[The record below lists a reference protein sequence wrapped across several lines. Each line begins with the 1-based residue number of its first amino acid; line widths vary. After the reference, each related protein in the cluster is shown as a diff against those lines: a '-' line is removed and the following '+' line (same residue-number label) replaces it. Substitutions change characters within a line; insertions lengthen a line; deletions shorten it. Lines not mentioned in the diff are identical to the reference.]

1 MINHRPFKKIDYSN
15 YLYLLPA
22 FLFYSLFVL
31 YPLSDTIF
39 TSFTEWS
46 GIGEKKWVGLENYK
60 KNLTDKKITSSIK
73 HSFILIIFYS
83 FFPIVIGLGI
93 AGIMVR
99 VKIKGMAMYRAILF
113 LPQILSMIVV
123 GIAWRWIYAP
133 KGPLNSGLDFFGLE
147 DISRAWLGSFDYALP
162 FVGLIGTWVMF
173 GFTMILFI
181 F

>member
-60 KNLTDKKITSSIK
+60 KNHKIYVYGK
-73 HSFILIIFYS
+73 DE
-83 FFPIVIGLGI
+83 VKEARKLGHI
-93 AGIMVR
+93 N
-99 VKIKGMAMYRAILF
+99 
-113 LPQILSMIVV
+113 ILS
-123 GIAWRWIYAP
+123 
-133 KGPLNSGLDFFGLE
+133 
-147 DISRAWLGSFDYALP
+147 
-162 FVGLIGTWVMF
+162 
-173 GFTMILFI
+173 
-181 F
+181 